1 MLLLPMAASA
11 YDAEINGIF
20 YNLDNKNKTAEVTY
34 QYEFQT
40 MTDNYP
46 DPVTIPQTV
55 TYNGVEYNVTAIGKR
70 AFGNCTTLR
79 TINIPSSVTSIGRE
93 AFCQCCN
100 LKSINIPNSVT
111 SIGKFAFYECS
122 GLRTITIS
130 NSVTSF
136 ESYIFAK
143 CSSLQ
148 NITIPSSVTSIGIFA
163 FQGCSSLRTITI
175 PNSVTSI
182 GSHAFQECSSLQ
194 TITIPNSVTS
204 IEAFTFYGCS
214 SLQDITIPNSITC
227 IGSIAFQ
234 GCSSLQTITI
244 PNSVTYIGHDTFN
257 GCSNLQTIT
266 IPNSVTNIEN
276 EPFAGCYALNSIIV
290 ESGNT
295 IYDSRNNCNAIIETK
310 SNTLIN
316 GCKNTIIPND
326 VINLGY
332 GAFFDCRDLKS
343 ISIPSSVNSIGEY
356 AFYGCSGL
364 EKIICYAKD
373 VPITES
379 NAFDESDFENAI
391 LFVPVESLNKYK
403 VTPPWSSFKTIKAI
417 EDATTLI
424 NEVSEFKFNIN
435 VNGSTINILSEVEG
449 QHISIY
455 SIGGQLIGSTV
466 VNNGSA
472 TINTSLKS
480 GSIAVVKVGKK
491 SVRVA
496 IK

>member
-1 MLLLPMAASA
+1 MKKLLFLLMLLLPMAASA

-34 QYEFQT
+34 QYKNLGNG
-40 MTDNYP
+40 DNYP

-55 TYNGVEYNVTAIGKR
+55 TYNGVEYNVTAIGEG
-70 AFGNCTTLR
+70 AFANCTTLR
-79 TINIPSSVTSIGRE
+79 TINIPSSVTTIGRS
-93 AFCQCCN
+93 AFRNCSN
-100 LKSINIPNSVT
+100 LKSIDIPNSVT
-111 SIGKFAFYECS
+111 SI
-122 GLRTITIS
+122 
-130 NSVTSF
+130 
-136 ESYIFAK
+136 ESYTFAK

-148 NITIPSSVTSIGIFA
+148 N
-163 FQGCSSLRTITI
+163 ITI

-182 GSHAFQECSSLQ
+182 GSHAFQECSSLQTITIPNSVTSIGYHAFQECSSLQTITIPNSVTSIRYHAFNYCSSLQ

-214 SLQDITIPNSITC
+214 SLQDITIPNSIAS
-227 IGSIAFQ
+227 IGKDAFC
-234 GCSSLQTITI
+234 G
-244 PNSVTYIGHDTFN
+244 
-257 GCSNLQTIT
+257 
-266 IPNSVTNIEN
+266 
-276 EPFAGCYALNSIIV
+276 
-290 ESGNT
+290 
-295 IYDSRNNCNAIIETK
+295 
-310 SNTLIN
+310 
-316 GCKNTIIPND
+316 
-326 VINLGY
+326 
-332 GAFFDCRDLKS
+332 CRDLKS
-343 ISIPSSVNSIGEY
+343 ISIPNSVNSIGEY

-373 VPITES
+373 VPITEN

-424 NEVSEFKFNIN
+424 SEVSDFKFKIN

-472 TINTSLKS
+472 TVNTSLKS

>member
-1 MLLLPMAASA
+1 MAASA

-34 QYEFQT
+34 QYENQANG
-40 MTDNYP
+40 DNYP

-55 TYNGVEYNVTAIGKR
+55 TYNGVEYNVTAIGEG
-70 AFGNCTTLR
+70 AFANCTTLR
-79 TINIPSSVTSIGRE
+79 TINIPSSVTTIGRS
-93 AFCQCCN
+93 AFRNCSN
-100 LKSINIPNSVT
+100 LKSIDIPNSVT
-111 SIGKFAFYECS
+111 SIKGHTFENCS
-122 GLRTITIS
+122 GLRNITIS
-130 NSVTSF
+130 NSVTSI
-136 ESYIFAK
+136 ESYTFY
-143 CSSLQ
+143 
-148 NITIPSSVTSIGIFA
+148 G
-163 FQGCSSLRTITI
+163 
-175 PNSVTSI
+175 
-182 GSHAFQECSSLQ
+182 CSSLQ

-204 IEAFTFYGCS
+204 IGYNVFYGCS
-214 SLQDITIPNSITC
+214 SLQSIIIPNSVASIGNNVFIDCSSLQSITIPNSVTS
-227 IGSIAFQ
+227 IGSNAFI
-234 GCSSLQTITI
+234 GCSSLQTIAI
-244 PNSVTYIGHDTFN
+244 PNSVTNIGNHAFCE
-257 GCSNLQTIT
+257 CSSLQSIT
-266 IPNSVTNIEN
+266 IPNSVTNIGN
-276 EPFAGCYALNSIIV
+276 ELFAYCDALNSIIV
-290 ESGNT
+290 EDGNA
-295 IYDSRNNCNAIIETK
+295 IYDSRNNSNAIIETK
-310 SNTLIN
+310 SNTLIC
-316 GCKNTIIPND
+316 GCKNTIIPNN
-326 VINLGY
+326 ITNIGN
-332 GAFFDCRDLKS
+332 GAFCGCRDLKS
-343 ISIPSSVNSIGEY
+343 ISIPNSVNSIGEY
-356 AFYGCSGL
+356 AFSKCSGL

-373 VPITES
+373 VPITEN

-424 NEVSEFKFNIN
+424 SEVSDFKFKIN

-472 TINTSLKS
+472 TVNTSLKS

>member
-1 MLLLPMAASA
+1 MLLLPMAANA

-20 YNLDNKNKTAEVTY
+20 YNLDNKNKTAELTY

-55 TYNGVEYNVTAIGKR
+55 TYNGVEYNVTAIGEG
-70 AFGNCTTLR
+70 AFANCTTLR
-79 TINIPSSVTSIGRE
+79 TINIPSSVTTIGRN
-93 AFCQCCN
+93 AFRNCSN
-100 LKSINIPNSVT
+100 LKSIDIPNSVT
-111 SIGKFAFYECS
+111 SIEAYTFY
-122 GLRTITIS
+122 G
-130 NSVTSF
+130 
-136 ESYIFAK
+136 
-143 CSSLQ
+143 
-148 NITIPSSVTSIGIFA
+148 
-163 FQGCSSLRTITI
+163 
-175 PNSVTSI
+175 
-182 GSHAFQECSSLQ
+182 CSSLQ

-204 IEAFTFYGCS
+204 IGYNVFYGCS
-214 SLQDITIPNSITC
+214 SLQSIIIPNSVASIGNNVFIDCSSLQSITIPNSVTS
-227 IGSIAFQ
+227 IGSNAFI
-234 GCSSLQTITI
+234 GCSSLQTIA
-244 PNSVTYIGHDTFN
+244 
-257 GCSNLQTIT
+257 
-266 IPNSVTNIEN
+266 IPNSVTNIGN
-276 EPFAGCYALNSIIV
+276 ELFAYCNALNSIIV
-290 ESGNT
+290 EDGNA
-295 IYDSRNNCNAIIETK
+295 IYDSRNNSNAIIETK
-310 SNTLIN
+310 SNTLIC
-316 GCKNTIIPND
+316 GCKNTIIPNN
-326 VINLGY
+326 ITNIGN
-332 GAFFDCRDLKS
+332 GAFCGCRDLKS
-343 ISIPSSVNSIGEY
+343 ISIPNSVNSIGEY
-356 AFYGCSGL
+356 AFSKCSGL

-373 VPITES
+373 VPITGS

-417 EDATTLI
+417 EDATTVI

-472 TINTSLKS
+472 TVNTSLKS